1 MKRFYFSYLWTCR
14 LCKEGTSFCKGLIFR
29 KFYGFLFIVSVD
41 FTSFGVLLHF
51 PLPITIFFWVW
62 LFMLFYLTSMRFSQ
76 STHLLLYWSL
86 ETLMFIIRISK
97 PILVEDLCYNFS
109 TSNDPTQIDFPTQ
122 INNCYC
128 HSPALLDY
136 LFLLNLFFALQ
147 YLSVYWEIQIMYFS
161 QFPMDFLQIQNK
173 MHHFTIQHM
182 TTHIHIWL
190 FSCGL
195 GWSPRSFEICFKLGA
210 FATAAEFCV
219 WVQVRININIT
230 HLKYFVKPHS
240 PP

>member
-1 MKRFYFSYLWTCR
+1 MRNSIISFLPQMTLLRSTFLLR
-14 LCKEGTSFCKGLIFR
+14 LIT
-29 KFYGFLFIVSVD
+29 VTV
-41 FTSFGVLLHF
+41 TLL
-51 PLPITIFFWVW
+51 
-62 LFMLFYLTSMRFSQ
+62 
-76 STHLLLYWSL
+76 
-86 ETLMFIIRISK
+86 
-97 PILVEDLCYNFS
+97 N
-109 TSNDPTQIDFPTQ
+109 
-122 INNCYC
+122 
-128 HSPALLDY
+128 Y

-173 MHHFTIQHM
+173 MHHFTVQHM

-210 FATAAEFCV
+210 FVTTAEFCV